1 MKTIKC
7 KLTIAGIS
15 LALSLVLSSC
25 STTRK
30 DAISCPEF
38 SVYKNN
44 KEAVH
49 HKLNRNKSI
58 IGYNRINIRKQPVGQ
73 LVGLSGKNHGKNIV
87 IFKNPPV
94 HDNVKVSVKEYVKEL
109 SKIEYEK
116 GLTASIDNSFI
127 PLLRN
132 SSSGYLLKKRDV
144 TEQSEVLTGTQLS
157 GCDTI
162 LLKSG
167 SLMIVKVTEIGQN
180 EIRYKNCNTLN
191 GPIASIPKSDVSAI
205 KSANSNLN
213 YFISGDMVAVK
224 DSNITRVNEGFG
236 LVGFILGMIDLV
248 VGLCMIATTPVGLAW
263 LVIILGYSALGLVVF
278 ILGCTSHVMI
288 KRQPEKYKGKGY
300 ATVSIIL
307 GLIELFPFIYLLLR
321 YLLLR

>member
-7 KLTIAGIS
+7 KLTITGIS
-15 LALSLVLSSC
+15 LVLSLVLSSC
-25 STTRK
+25 GTTKK
-30 DAISCPEF
+30 DAVSCSEF

-44 KEAVH
+44 KDAVH
-49 HKLNRNKSI
+49 HKINRNKLI
-58 IGYNRINIRKQPVGQ
+58 IAYNRINIRKQPVGQ
-73 LVGLSGKNHGKNIV
+73 LVGLSGKKHGKNIV

-94 HDNVKVSVKEYVKEL
+94 HDNVKVIVKEDLKEL
-109 SKIEYEK
+109 RKIEYIK

-132 SSSGYLLKKRDV
+132 NSTGYLLKKRDV

-162 LLKSG
+162 YLKSG
-167 SLMIVKVTEIGQN
+167 SLMIVKVTEIRQN

-205 KSANSNLN
+205 KSANSTLN
-213 YFISGDMVAVK
+213 YNISGDMIAVN

-236 LVGFILGMIDLV
+236 LVGFVLGMIDLV
-248 VGLCMIATTPVGLAW
+248 VGLSMIATTPVSLAW
-263 LVIILGYSALGLVVF
+263 LVIILGYSGLGLIVF
-278 ILGCTSHVMI
+278 ILGCTSYAMI
-288 KRQPEKYKGKGY
+288 KRHPEKYKGKGF
-300 ATVSIIL
+300 ATVCIIQ
-307 GLIELFPFIYLLLR
+307 GLIEVFAFIYLLIRWLI
-321 YLLLR
+321 